1 MGPLRRWWT
10 AGEQRTTNRLLD
22 WQRRPKP
29 SQHIWPIFVSQS
41 ICPYGAVRLSLDQ
54 SNSFGFGL
62 AVATRHGIP
71 RPRAR
76 RPARSVTKLNKY
88 HAGYHRLQRHRRAQG
103 CRAHLAPLHQGSR
116 LQVSFMPKAE
126 KLCDLSAPSGNEAT
140 APGGIES
147 RRRSAFAARRIH
159 RSCSHDRRVP
169 VRVPR
174 ALTPDTA
181 VAEFDGH
188 PAADPE
194 TPDRIFFMFTHDR

>member
-1 MGPLRRWWT
+1 
-10 AGEQRTTNRLLD
+10 
-22 WQRRPKP
+22 
-29 SQHIWPIFVSQS
+29 
-41 ICPYGAVRLSLDQ
+41 
-54 SNSFGFGL
+54 
-62 AVATRHGIP
+62 
-71 RPRAR
+71 
-76 RPARSVTKLNKY
+76 
-88 HAGYHRLQRHRRAQG
+88 
-103 CRAHLAPLHQGSR
+103 
-116 LQVSFMPKAE
+116 VSFMPKAE

-159 RSCSHDRRVP
+159 RSGSHDRRVP

>member
-22 WQRRPKP
+22 WRTETQTE
-29 SQHIWPIFVSQS
+29 SAHLANF
-41 ICPYGAVRLSLDQ
+41 RLSVHLPIRPLGRL
-54 SNSFGFGL
+54 SGPIKFFGFGF

-159 RSCSHDRRVP
+159 RSGSHDRRVP